1 MMRSPIPA
9 LIWELWRRGQRLA
22 WISAVIAMG
31 CSLSARFIDKSR
43 SLDFEGIYYLLM
55 AASLALVFAIFHQ
68 AESNPGKNWHGFP
81 YRQFTLPVPTWIL
94 VCCPMALGVVTV
106 ELTYLAWAKFVF
118 DTMGDRISLW
128 PAAVL
133 ASALPCYQALVWSLA
148 GFRITRIIVLALAGM
163 VFLNIAMIPAF
174 PALQPW
180 PLEKTCAVFVWVL
193 AGLGLGAILGGWFAV
208 ERQRRG
214 GGRGRGW
221 LQAQWGRMVDALP
234 RRRKEFA
241 SKESAQFWYEWRRSG
256 LLLPVCTLAAP
267 VLIFTPVSWFTRHDA
282 DETMLTLAWTLALP
296 VILAAIIGQGFS
308 KPEFWSGNISL
319 APFVA
324 VHPLANGDFVVAK
337 MRVALLSALLAW
349 LPVLIFLALWLPL
362 WANTVELRKWWDA
375 GVILHGSGIMLVIL
389 TLLFISAMILTWRG
403 MVGGL
408 WAGLSGSTGRYA
420 AAVTLQIVAVGIGIW
435 GVLFFGYHFHWNR
448 LEQYVSWLQWAL
460 ILAVVI
466 KLWLAVYSWRTISP
480 TRAGSYAMLWAV
492 GTAAL
497 IALGHL
503 VCPNIFWLKPL
514 VMLAA
519 LLPFPL
525 ARLGFAPGSLAR
537 NRHKP

>member
-1 MMRSPIPA
+1 
-9 LIWELWRRGQRLA
+9 
-22 WISAVIAMG
+22 
-31 CSLSARFIDKSR
+31 
-43 SLDFEGIYYLLM
+43 
-55 AASLALVFAIFHQ
+55 
-68 AESNPGKNWHGFP
+68 
-81 YRQFTLPVPTWIL
+81 
-94 VCCPMALGVVTV
+94 MALGVVTV

-403 MVGGL
+403 MVGGANCRRWNWYLGRFIL
-408 WAGLSGSTGRYA
+408 WVS
-420 AAVTLQIVAVGIGIW
+420 
-435 GVLFFGYHFHWNR
+435 FP
-448 LEQYVSWLQWAL
+448 LEPP
-460 ILAVVI
+460 
-466 KLWLAVYSWRTISP
+466 RTICLV
-480 TRAGSYAMLWAV
+480 AAV
-492 GTAAL
+492 GTDPGGRDQAMAGGL
-497 IALGHL
+497 FLAHDQPNAGRKLRDALGRWHGGPDSAGTPRL
-503 VCPNIFWLKPL
+503 SKYFLAQTAGDVGGAVALSIGAPWLRAGLAGPKP
-514 VMLAA
+514 
-519 LLPFPL
+519 
-525 ARLGFAPGSLAR
+525 S
-537 NRHKP
+537 